1 VCEAIASENYEHRV
15 CIDEAG
21 LGMYASVYVC
31 VCMCMY
37 MYACVC
43 MGCPTTISMLLYSKK
58 GYVCM
63 KWHQCVLDDV
73 EVVCD
78 ASCRST
84 YSRVLLANV
93 IQSFSSNS

>member
-1 VCEAIASENYEHRV
+1 
-15 CIDEAG
+15 
-21 LGMYASVYVC
+21 MYSWARLDMYVSVYVC
-31 VCMCMY
+31 VCMC
-37 MYACVC
+37 
-43 MGCPTTISMLLYSKK
+43 CPTTISISMLLYSK

-63 KWHQCVLDDV
+63 KWHHCVLEVV
-73 EVVCD
+73 EVVVCD